1 MWHDETAIP
10 LVLVHDETSHPHCSR
25 FRILIEAQLL
35 VFRMLLF
42 SFVTLGYPIQSYIF
56 FLFPDPYSVRFG
68 VCRSEHHPVL
78 FAYSFW
84 NEDMNI
90 SAFLGLFYVGMMEE
104 DEKEPFDSVVV
115 VVVEHEARLDER
127 RAMS

>member
-56 FLFPDPYSVRFG
+56 FCFRIPIR
-68 VCRSEHHPVL
+68 
-78 FAYSFW
+78 
-84 NEDMNI
+84 
-90 SAFLGLFYVGMMEE
+90 
-104 DEKEPFDSVVV
+104 FDSVS
-115 VVVEHEARLDER
+115 AGQSIILSFLRIR
-127 RAMS
+127 SGTKI